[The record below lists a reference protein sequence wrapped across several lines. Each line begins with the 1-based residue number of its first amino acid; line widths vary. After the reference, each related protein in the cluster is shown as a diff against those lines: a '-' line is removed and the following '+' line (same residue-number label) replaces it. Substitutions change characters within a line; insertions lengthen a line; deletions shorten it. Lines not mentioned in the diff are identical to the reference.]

1 MVPSPFLQFPLT
13 QLPLVLHAATEKKIT
28 RRKKAN
34 RYLFTGYLS
43 PRIFGAFC
51 SFTVKLPME
60 VG

>member
-1 MVPSPFLQFPLT
+1 
-13 QLPLVLHAATEKKIT
+13 VLHAATEKEIT